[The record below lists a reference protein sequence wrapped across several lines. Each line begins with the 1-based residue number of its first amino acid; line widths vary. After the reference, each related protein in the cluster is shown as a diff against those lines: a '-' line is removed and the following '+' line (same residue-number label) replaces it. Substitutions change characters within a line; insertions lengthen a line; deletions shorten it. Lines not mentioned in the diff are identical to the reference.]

1 MSQAQVY
8 NGNHSALV
16 SARRRRDV
24 VWPLGAIGGAR
35 TLFRIVGRA
44 AMVQACEVGLMAS
57 LAATVP
63 LHLAG
68 RGFEPAVGAVDPA
81 HATPSERPVLLVHGF
96 GGSKSSWSFLARTL
110 TARGLTVDAITY
122 SPFGTSVE
130 QLADRLT
137 VKVERLLS
145 QTGAD
150 KVHLVGHSLGGVIIA
165 QAIAS
170 GRLTGRIDTVV
181 TLGAPFG
188 GSPWANLL
196 PFGAIV
202 CALRQGSPVLRRL
215 ASAPVPDGMRWVS
228 FTATLDTIV
237 PGRRSVPPH
246 PDAETVTVGG
256 VGHLG
261 MLLSPQVVGRI
272 VAALSA
278 HGQSSPRGVRA
289 VTTCV
294 GQTAFLGASR
304 NGQRS

>member
-1 MSQAQVY
+1 MSQAVHNRHQR
-8 NGNHSALV
+8 
-16 SARRRRDV
+16 ARVAARSQRHV
-24 VWPLGAIGGAR
+24 GWPLGAIGGAR

-44 AMVQACEVGLMAS
+44 ALVQTYEVALMAS

-63 LHLAG
+63 LHFVGDRFDA
-68 RGFEPAVGAVDPA
+68 EESAPVKSHSAPAA
-81 HATPSERPVLLVHGF
+81 RPVLLVHGL
-96 GGSKSSWSFLARTL
+96 GGTKSSWSFLARTL

-130 QLADRLT
+130 QVADRLA

-150 KVHLVGHSLGGVIIA
+150 KVHLVGHSLGGVVIA
-165 QAIAS
+165 QAITS
-170 GRLTGRIDTVV
+170 GRLTGLVDTVV
-181 TLGAPFG
+181 TLAAPFG

-202 CALRQGSPVLRRL
+202 SALRQGSPLLQRI
-215 ASAPVPDGMRWVS
+215 ASAPAPDGMRWVA
-228 FTATLDTIV
+228 FTAEHDTIV

-246 PDAETVTVGG
+246 VNAETVTLDG

-261 MLLSPQVVGRI
+261 MLVSPQAVGRI

-278 HGQSSPRGVRA
+278 HE
-289 VTTCV
+289 
-294 GQTAFLGASR
+294 
-304 NGQRS
+304 

>member
-1 MSQAQVY
+1 MSQALVH
-8 NGNHSALV
+8 NRHPSARV
-16 SARRRRDV
+16 AARRRPDV
-24 VWPLGAIGGAR
+24 VSPLGAIGGAR

-44 AMVQACEVGLMAS
+44 ALVQTYEVALMAS

-68 RGFEPAVGAVDPA
+68 DRFDAGVRAPAKSHSAPTA
-81 HATPSERPVLLVHGF
+81 RPVLLVHGL
-96 GGSKSSWSFLARTL
+96 GGTKSSWSLLARTL

-130 QLADRLT
+130 QVADRLA

-150 KVHLVGHSLGGVIIA
+150 KVHLVGHSLGGVVIA

-170 GRLTGRIDTVV
+170 GRLTGLVDTVI
-181 TLGAPFG
+181 TLAAPFG

-202 CALRQGSPVLRRL
+202 SSLRQDSPLLRRI
-215 ASAPVPDGMRWVS
+215 ASAPIPDGMRWLA
-228 FTATLDTIV
+228 FTATHDTIV

-246 PDAETVTVGG
+246 VNVETVTVGG

-261 MLLSPQVVGRI
+261 MLVSPQVVGRI

-278 HGQSSPRGVRA
+278 HR
-289 VTTCV
+289 
-294 GQTAFLGASR
+294 
-304 NGQRS
+304 

>member
-1 MSQAQVY
+1 MSQAAIDNRHQPARV
-8 NGNHSALV
+8 G
-16 SARRRRDV
+16 ARRQRDV
-24 VWPLGAIGGAR
+24 VWPLGGIGGAR

-44 AMVQACEVGLMAS
+44 ALVQTYEVALMAS

-68 RGFEPAVGAVDPA
+68 DRFDAGLSAPAKSHSAPTA
-81 HATPSERPVLLVHGF
+81 RPVLLVHGL
-96 GGSKSSWSFLARTL
+96 GGTKSSWSFLAQTL

-130 QLADRLT
+130 QVADRLA

-145 QTGAD
+145 QTGAH
-150 KVHLVGHSLGGVIIA
+150 KVHLVGHSLGGVVIA

-170 GRLTGRIDTVV
+170 GRLTGLVDTVV
-181 TLGAPFG
+181 TLAAPFG

-202 CALRQGSPVLRRL
+202 SALRQGSPLLRRI
-215 ASAPVPDGMRWVS
+215 ASAPVPDDIRWVA
-228 FTATLDTIV
+228 FTATHDTIV
-237 PGRRSVPPH
+237 PGRGSVPPQVNV
-246 PDAETVTVGG
+246 ATVTVGG

-278 HGQSSPRGVRA
+278 HG
-289 VTTCV
+289 
-294 GQTAFLGASR
+294 
-304 NGQRS
+304 